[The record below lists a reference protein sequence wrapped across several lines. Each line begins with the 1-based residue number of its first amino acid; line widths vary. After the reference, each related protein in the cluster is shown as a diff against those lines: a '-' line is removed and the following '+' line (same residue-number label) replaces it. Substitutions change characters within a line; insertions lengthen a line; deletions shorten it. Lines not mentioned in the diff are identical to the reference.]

1 MRYEAASN
9 SPFPKMDRRVEE
21 IRKKRG
27 NTGADQGSRNPTLA
41 NPARMGHPLSG
52 SLMQTPKRE
61 EMGHPPAMNGK
72 KDCERLMNSVLPLA
86 ERMLRDYGDFHPYG
100 GYMKPN

>member
-27 NTGADQGSRNPTLA
+27 NTRADQGSRDPTLA

-52 SLMQTPKRE
+52 SLMRKPKSE
-61 EMGHPPAMNGK
+61 KLGHPPSLTSIVFHGIPTHTPA
-72 KDCERLMNSVLPLA
+72 LA
-86 ERMLRDYGDFHPYG
+86 SLAPGCKGCLGTVCKGCQGNE
-100 GYMKPN
+100 